1 MRRVANAG
9 TGRMPARSARS
20 TEPECS
26 LKTNSCQLTDKLPSL
41 YDNAT
46 LSDVTF
52 VVGQRQELHAH
63 RVVLAAVSDRFF
75 NMFNSKHDARWHE
88 KVLPMDDF
96 DPDGFDLMLRYIYG
110 QSIVFQGIDS
120 ASILLEVAAHFE
132 VRELMNAVQAYLIA
146 QVNVSN
152 CCILW
157 NRASRMQN
165 VPLEDRCMDEM
176 AMRFE
181 EVAQCA
187 GFLEVHE
194 EALSQVM
201 QREDLQCTEEKV
213 FEALLHWVNHR
224 LSEREASI
232 DNLLPLVRLSIIDP
246 VYLQDSVDNNRL
258 LRNSK
263 KASKLLMEAYKYQ
276 ASPAHRKL
284 LLGGKLSSSTKHRQP
299 PVRQRT
305 GLQHGQHQTYPLGAA
320 GVHQSSMS
328 YGPIQQLHQQTPQ
341 IARGVG
347 QEQSRQHQLTA
358 SGAADTPQPPMVH
371 RAPAG
376 AAPMQ
381 QMHRKQPVASPA
393 WAGPGLGPHGTP
405 AHDPH
410 RQSIASPIPEVQ
422 PPPFSRSAAAPS
434 PSIRNDSA
442 AASYFGGQPPTPYY
456 ESGVSRGG
464 GGERARPAGTGS
476 GGARTGHPDASAIVG
491 PYVTTGGDGDWR

>member
-1 MRRVANAG
+1 MRRAANAG

-26 LKTNSCQLTDKLPSL
+26 LKTNGCQLIDKMPSL

-52 VVGQRQELHAH
+52 VVGQRRELHAH

-75 NMFNSKHDARWHE
+75 NMFNSKHDSRWHE

-96 DPDGFDLMLRYIYG
+96 DPDGFDLMLRYMYG

-120 ASILLEVAAHFE
+120 GSILLEVATHFE
-132 VRELMNAVQAYLIA
+132 VRELMNAVQAYLVA
-146 QVNVSN
+146 QVNLST

-157 NRASRMQN
+157 NRARRLQN
-165 VPLEDRCMDEM
+165 GVLEERCMDEM

-181 EVAQCA
+181 EVAQCP
-187 GFLEVHE
+187 GFLEVDE

-224 LSEREASI
+224 LSEREASV

-263 KASKLLMEAYKYQ
+263 KATKLLMEAYKYQ

-284 LLGGKLSSSTKHRQP
+284 VLGGKLSSSTKHRQP

-305 GLQHGQHQTYPLGAA
+305 GLQHGQHQTFPLGAA
-320 GVHQSSMS
+320 GIHQSSVG
-328 YGPIQQLHQQTPQ
+328 YAPVQQLLQQTPS
-341 IARGVG
+341 IA
-347 QEQSRQHQLTA
+347 
-358 SGAADTPQPPMVH
+358 H

-376 AAPMQ
+376 AASMQ
-381 QMHRKQPVASPA
+381 QVHQQAPMPSPVRAGPA
-393 WAGPGLGPHGTP
+393 PGLGPHGTP
-405 AHDPH
+405 VHDPY
-410 RQSIASPIPEVQ
+410 RSSIASPIPEAQ
-422 PPPFSRSAAAPS
+422 PPPFSTSAAAPS
-434 PSIRNDSA
+434 PSIRDGPG
-442 AASYFGGQPPTPYY
+442 AASYFGPAGGGQPSASYY
-456 ESGVSRGG
+456 ESGFSRGG
-464 GGERARPAGTGS
+464 GSERAAGPAGVRA
-476 GGARTGHPDASAIVG
+476 GGHANASTVVG

>member
-1 MRRVANAG
+1 MNRIANAG
-9 TGRMPARSARS
+9 TGRMPARSSRS
-20 TEPECS
+20 TEPECA
-26 LKTNSCQLTDKLPSL
+26 LKTNGRQLIDKMPGL

-52 VVGQRQELHAH
+52 VVGQRRELHAH

-110 QSIVFQGIDS
+110 QRIVFQGIES
-120 ASILLEVAAHFE
+120 ASILLEVATHFE
-132 VRELMNAVQAYLIA
+132 VRELINAVQAYLVA
-146 QVNVSN
+146 QVNVTT

-157 NRASRMQN
+157 NCAHRLQN
-165 VPLEDRCMDEM
+165 EVLEERCMDEM
-176 AMRFE
+176 AMRLE
-181 EVAQCA
+181 EVAQCP
-187 GFLEVHE
+187 GFLEVDE

-263 KASKLLMEAYKYQ
+263 KAAKLLMEAYKYQ

-284 LLGGKLSSSTKHRQP
+284 VLGGKLSSSTKHRKP
-299 PVRQRT
+299 PVRQHT
-305 GLQHGQHQTYPLGAA
+305 SLQHGQHQPAIVGSG
-320 GVHQSSMS
+320 GVHQSME
-328 YGPIQQLHQQTPQ
+328 YRPMQQVHQQTPQ
-341 IARGVG
+341 ITRGG
-347 QEQSRQHQLTA
+347 GWGQSRQPQPATSH
-358 SGAADTPQPPMVH
+358 AAGTPQPSTAP
-371 RAPAG
+371 RAPTG
-376 AAPMQ
+376 APPMQ
-381 QMHRKQPVASPA
+381 QVYQQPPMPSSVRP
-393 WAGPGLGPHGTP
+393 GPGLGPHGTP
-405 AHDPH
+405 AHDPY
-410 RQSIASPIPEVQ
+410 RSAIASPIPETQ
-422 PPPFSRSAAAPS
+422 PPPFSTSAAAPS
-434 PSIRNDSA
+434 PSIRDGPGA
-442 AASYFGGQPPTPYY
+442 TSYFGPTRGEQPSASYY
-456 ESGVSRGG
+456 GSGFS
-464 GGERARPAGTGS
+464 AGVGS
-476 GGARTGHPDASAIVG
+476 GGGRAGHADASAIVG